1 MSPAKDAAAA
11 APETIVLPLPNGLKL
26 ALRSKQ
32 QVACAKFIIKEVF
45 NKNSYGKQPG
55 FQLKPT
61 DVVVDVGGNIG
72 TFALWAAP
80 QAARVL
86 SVEPTNAADCLED
99 SLRLNG
105 ITNATCARC
114 AVSEKKGTIEL
125 VQYPGFN
132 GVSHSAAFSPATFG
146 QVFIKLLWPRS
157 QSEPVKVQAPCKPF
171 DDILQENKIDRVD
184 FLKVDCEGGEYALF
198 DGTSD
203 ATLAKV
209 QRVALEFQELD
220 PSHDYRRI
228 VKRLEDAGFQ
238 VKVKRTLIER
248 LFLQTGM
255 IWAIRV

>member
-1 MSPAKDAAAA
+1 
-11 APETIVLPLPNGLKL
+11 
-26 ALRSKQ
+26 
-32 QVACAKFIIKEVF
+32 
-45 NKNSYGKQPG
+45 
-55 FQLKPT
+55 
-61 DVVVDVGGNIG
+61 
-72 TFALWAAP
+72 
-80 QAARVL
+80 VL

-209 QRVALEFQELD
+209 QRVALEFHELD